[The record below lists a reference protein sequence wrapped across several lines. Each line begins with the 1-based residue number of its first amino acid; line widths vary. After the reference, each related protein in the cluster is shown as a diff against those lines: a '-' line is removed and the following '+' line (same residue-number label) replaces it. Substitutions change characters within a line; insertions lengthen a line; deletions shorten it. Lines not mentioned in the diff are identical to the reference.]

1 MSWHLRKIWAFLARD
16 YRQDTSYKLNF
27 VSQWT
32 AILLNILVWYFLA
45 RFMGDLLTE
54 RLAVYGGDFF
64 SFLLIG
70 VAFWGYQSTAVSA
83 LRSRIREAQTQGTL
97 EALLVTRTSPNLIII
112 GSIVYDFVF
121 MSIRVVAYLLVGYA
135 LFGLRFDEPN
145 YGGALVVMLFS
156 IAAFLGIGIGTA
168 AFTMVFKK
176 GDPATWIF
184 TSLSVPLGGVL
195 YPVSSLPESVQVISN
210 LLPVTHSIEALRRTL
225 LDSAT
230 LSDVRGS
237 LFALALFAAIMLPAS
252 LLLFR
257 RSLRWAKAAGSLVKF

>member
-1 MSWHLRKIWAFLARD
+1 MIWHMRKVWAFLARD
-16 YRQDTSYKLNF
+16 FRQETSYKLNF
-27 VSQWT
+27 LSQWT
-32 AILLNILVWYFLA
+32 GVLLNILVWYFMA
-45 RFMGDLLTE
+45 RFAGDAMAEKLE
-54 RLAVYGGDFF
+54 PYGGAFF
-64 SFLLIG
+64 PFLLVGI
-70 VAFWGYQSTAVSA
+70 AFWGYQDTAVRA
-83 LRSRIREAQTQGTL
+83 LRSKIREAQTQGTL

-112 GSIVYDFVF
+112 GSTVYDFVF
-121 MSIRVVAYLLVGYA
+121 MSIRVVAYLIVGYL

-210 LLPVTHSIEALRRTL
+210 LLPVTHAIEALRRTL

-257 RSLRWAKAAGSLVKF
+257 QSLRWAKAAGSLVKF